1 LKSFR
6 FIVVLCLV
14 AAPVWAQDLPED
26 PNAKPV
32 FEVHGYIQNQTGI
45 FVSPDV
51 NKTATCTKCEPKQ
64 EFPASHGN
72 KLGKL
77 SMLRNTFQVETDWR
91 PIHQL
96 TLHASFRGVLSAP
109 LSVDRDAQ
117 VPVPGYLQDP
127 QKRVQWVHENFYN
140 LADLREFYF
149 DIRPHD
155 IISFRVGRQ
164 LVSWGESGNYR
175 LLDVINPTDS
185 SWHFGP
191 LEAWEDQR
199 IPLWM
204 VRALVDIPPLQG
216 GLEIVWVPMIPFIE
230 RPKDTVTFPLTFVGA
245 WGLPPPPEQGD
256 VSVMPRKIHEKHF
269 MYPEQ
274 HPRNSRVGVRWKGE
288 IGNHFGY
295 TLAYYYGHQLT
306 PPVPEYYVTG
316 GSEFSGVDVFVG
328 YPRQHQVGFAI
339 ETNAPFPASTMIRIE
354 GLIEPDRTYPVS
366 SLTPQRMEP
375 DADYGHRFI
384 FASKKELTIN
394 YAVTLQQ
401 PAMIRAL
408 NPTDPVIIALQFA
421 HTIVPGVKDLTD
433 DECGNPNLGF
443 CLLDIPGYDST
454 RTRKHKYRLSASI
467 FTSYLNGL
475 LTPKIVVTW
484 LPSHDWEHRRWAGS
498 RMWLPVSNSGFVSL
512 QLAISPSDNWR
523 INLALTEFWGNK
535 AYHGLGFF
543 RDRDEINLR
552 IRYQF

>member
-1 LKSFR
+1 M
-6 FIVVLCLV
+6 
-14 AAPVWAQDLPED
+14 AQDDGTDPLPE
-26 PNAKPV
+26 PV

-45 FVSPDV
+45 FVSPDR
-51 NKTATCTKCEPKQ
+51 NATSTCMACEPKQ
-64 EFPASHGN
+64 EFPSSHGN

-77 SMLRNTFQVETDWR
+77 SILRNTFQVEADWR
-91 PIHQL
+91 PIPQL
-96 TLHASFRGVLSAP
+96 SLHATFRGVISAP

-127 QKRVQWVHENFYN
+127 DRRVQWVHESFYN

-149 DIRPHD
+149 DIRPLD
-155 IISFRVGRQ
+155 FLSIRIGRQ

-191 LEAWEDQR
+191 LEDWEDQR
-199 IPLWM
+199 VPLWM
-204 VRALVDIPPLQG
+204 VQALFDIPAMQG
-216 GLEIVWVPMIPFIE
+216 GLEVVWVPMVPFIE
-230 RPKDTVTFPLTFVGA
+230 RPEDTVTFPLTFVGA

-269 MYPEQ
+269 QYPEQ
-274 HPRNSRVGVRWKGE
+274 HPRNSRVGIRWKGE

-295 TLAYYYGHQLT
+295 TLAWYYGHQLT
-306 PPVPEYYVTG
+306 PPIPEYYVT
-316 GSEFSGVDVFVG
+316 STDFSGVDVFVG

-339 ETNAPFPASTMIRIE
+339 ETNAPFPASTMLRVE
-354 GLIEPDRTYPVS
+354 ALVEPDRTYPVH
-366 SLTPQRMEP
+366 SLTPQLMETDP
-375 DADYGHRFI
+375 DYGNRFLL
-384 FASKKELTIN
+384 ASRKELTLG

-401 PAMIRAL
+401 PAMIRLL
-408 NPTDPVIIALQFA
+408 NPTDPVIIAIQFA
-421 HTIVPGVKDLTD
+421 HTIVPGASHKPEAGCD
-433 DECGNPNLGF
+433 NPNTGF

-467 FTSYLNGL
+467 FTSYLHGL
-475 LTPKIVVTW
+475 LTPRIVVTW
-484 LPSHDWEHRRWAGS
+484 LPSDDWEWRNWRGNNT
-498 RMWLPVSNSGFVSL
+498 WLPVSNSGFVSL
-512 QLAISPSDNWR
+512 QLGIAPDDHWR
-523 INLALTEFWGNK
+523 INLALTEFWGNQP
-535 AYHGLGFF
+535 YHGLGFF